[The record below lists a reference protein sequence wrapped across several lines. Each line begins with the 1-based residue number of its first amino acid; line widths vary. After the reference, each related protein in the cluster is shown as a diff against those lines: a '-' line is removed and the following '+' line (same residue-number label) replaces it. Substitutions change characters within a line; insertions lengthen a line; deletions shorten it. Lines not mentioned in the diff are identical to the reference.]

1 MKTHITFLVGDKPS
15 TKHYTIDPET
25 NTARKGHVSTSYL
38 HNSAT
43 VDISDIAD
51 LYEVIESVR
60 ADPNAFIIRGK
71 GVEDV
76 QVGVRRTKEDPQNF
90 VEAPTAWVCLDFDE
104 WKLDD
109 DEYLCAD
116 NRMTRDEFA
125 PPRTSP
131 EAIEHI
137 IQHDLPAEFRNVT
150 YIYQWSSSAG
160 LEYGGKPVKAGTNLH
175 LFFML
180 DRALIDREL
189 TAWLETIGEQRYR
202 KRVFDTSVFR
212 TITPIFVGN
221 HIVKDERIVD
231 VIPDE
236 RKFGIVAKE
245 LFEVPVPDIELKEQH
260 IVLDS
265 ISFETTNEI
274 LQKLQEVG
282 AIYRRSGSWIK
293 LKHPG
298 EKTPGDWHV
307 RYDSPTYV
315 HHHVKKSM
323 PVGDWLKEFYGVD
336 FAYKKTIST
345 GDYLAK
351 QRSERWAIKKKIRS
365 Y

>member
-1 MKTHITFLVGDKPS
+1 MRTHITILEGDKAS

-25 NTARKGHVSTSYL
+25 NTAKKGHVSTSYM
-38 HNSAT
+38 HNSVT
-43 VDISDIAD
+43 VEIDNLAD
-51 LYEVIESVR
+51 MFEVLESVR
-60 ADPNAFIIRGK
+60 TNPNAFIIRGK

-109 DEYLCAD
+109 DEYLCRD
-116 NRMTRDEFA
+116 KNMTRDVFA
-125 PPRTSP
+125 PPRTSH

-137 IQHDLPAEFRNVT
+137 IRYDLPPEFRNAS

-160 LEYGGKPVKAGTNLH
+160 LEYEGRPVKEGTNLH

-221 HIVKDERIVD
+221 HIVKDPRIAD
-231 VIPDE
+231 VIEDS
-236 RKFGIVAKE
+236 RKFGVVVKD
-245 LFEVPVPDIELKEQH
+245 LLEVPVPAIEIREQH
-260 IVLDS
+260 INLDS
-265 ISFETTNEI
+265 VSFETTNDI

-282 AIYRRSGSWIK
+282 AVYKRSGSWIK
-293 LKHPG
+293 LRHPR

-307 RYDSPTYV
+307 RYDSPTMA

-323 PVGDWLKEFYGVD
+323 PITEWLREFYGID

-345 GDYLAK
+345 GAYLAK
-351 QRSERWAIKKKIRS
+351 QRTERWAIKKKIRS